1 MGHQFHLDSRSPK
14 SMYTSHTS
22 RGCRRPLVLMTGDMG
37 AQVKA
42 LPPETSLKDQ
52 GSGLVALEKLQ
63 GHMHFT
69 HLVKSERLL
78 GFPGGQRRRP
88 KPTSPGRGRQS
99 SMRQVMAAAVCPGL
113 STTHFSVLLLMLS
126 LRSDSEEQLR

>member
-1 MGHQFHLDSRSPK
+1 
-14 SMYTSHTS
+14 MYTSQTS
-22 RGCRRPLVLMTGDMG
+22 RGCRRPLVLMTGDTC

-69 HLVKSERLL
+69 HLTRL
-78 GFPGGQRRRP
+78 
-88 KPTSPGRGRQS
+88 
-99 SMRQVMAAAVCPGL
+99 
-113 STTHFSVLLLMLS
+113 HW
-126 LRSDSEEQLR
+126 